1 MRRVPC
7 LRKGHSKRHNER
19 YPCAA
24 ETQGDVLLCQHN
36 EHTRTVPLDK
46 IAHHAGYGDTGHNA
60 AFGIAEDGRDDKA
73 GTAWMGNWVSDYG
86 MNAYSV
92 GIEMVHG
99 GGSGHYPEEQLAAVD
114 AVIAYIDA
122 YFGFESTIIDHK
134 AWRTDNSD
142 TSPEFADYLRNYQ
155 THRRHAA

>member
-1 MRRVPC
+1 V
-7 LRKGHSKRHNER
+7 
-19 YPCAA
+19 AA
-24 ETQGDVLLCQHN
+24 HFVVGKDGSVYQC
-36 EHTRTVPLDK
+36 VPLDK

-60 AFGIAEDGRDDKA
+60 AYGIAEDGRDDKA
-73 GTAWMGNWVSDYG
+73 GTAWVGDWASDYG
-86 MNAYSV
+86 MNAYSI
-92 GIEMVHG
+92 GIEMVHI

-134 AWRTDNSD
+134 AWRTGNSD

-155 THRRHAA
+155 THRRHTA